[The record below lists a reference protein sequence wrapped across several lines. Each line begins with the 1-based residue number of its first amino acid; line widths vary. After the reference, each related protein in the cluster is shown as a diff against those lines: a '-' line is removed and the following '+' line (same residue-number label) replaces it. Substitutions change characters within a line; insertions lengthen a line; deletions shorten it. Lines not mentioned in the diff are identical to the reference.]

1 MNDGLI
7 GVKTIVKLCITN
19 GVVILLGILSGVVA
33 ARQYGPEQI
42 GKVSIYLILV
52 TIASYLVGG
61 RYDYAF
67 FRKDKTFKISNQQV
81 VCSSIMYAIIVTL
94 LISSI
99 VIPFIIVLLNVGYL
113 SDLEHWI
120 FLAPVSIIVSV
131 TWMSF
136 QSFINFEGD
145 YNKINSSKKINSML
159 AFIFIAILAVL
170 NVEGGIVIG
179 GLLAQVIAIIY
190 IYKKI
195 SLNINVYKINLEEF
209 KNFLIEYKDH
219 PLKLAPTWVLNI
231 IAQQAPIFI
240 IGIAYSPVQV
250 GLYTI
255 ANKAAYAPVQL
266 VANSV
271 GDVLREKISNR
282 KNNNLNRDSLI
293 NLMIKLVT
301 LSLPIYIFLN
311 FFATQIITYILG
323 EKWIGIQEIM
333 TYILILGWFQ
343 FCFTPFDK
351 IAIAYGK
358 SKYML
363 IWNMTRFTSIIIVT
377 LLCQYNN
384 ASFDKFIIAF
394 ISVNCILY
402 VYDYIFGLKTVNE
415 KR

>member
-19 GVVILLGILSGVVA
+19 GVVILLGILSGIVA

-42 GKVSIYLILV
+42 GKVSVYLILV

-61 RYDYAF
+61 RYDYTF
-67 FRKDKTFKISNQQV
+67 FRKDKTIKISNQQV
-81 VCSSIMYAIIVTL
+81 VWSSIMYAIIVTV

-99 VIPFIIVLLNVGYL
+99 AIPSIIIWLYVGYL
-113 SDLEHWI
+113 SDLEHWMY
-120 FLAPVSIIVSV
+120 LAPVSIVVSV
-131 TWMSF
+131 GWMSF

-145 YNKINSSKKINSML
+145 YNKINSSKKINSVL
-159 AFIFIAILAVL
+159 SFIFIVIVAVFE
-170 NVEGGIVIG
+170 VKGGIVIAG
-179 GLLAQVIAIIY
+179 ILAQIIAIIY
-190 IYKKI
+190 IYKKVG
-195 SLNINVYKINLEEF
+195 LHINEYKINMEEF
-209 KNFLIEYKDH
+209 KNFLIAYKDH
-219 PLKLAPTWVLNI
+219 PFKLAPTWVLNI

-240 IGIAYSPVQV
+240 IGLAYSPVQV
-250 GLYTI
+250 GIYTI

-271 GDVLREKISNR
+271 GDVLRQKISIR
-282 KNNNLNRDSLI
+282 ENNSLNRDVLI
-293 NLMIKLVT
+293 KLLIKLVL

-311 FFATQIITYILG
+311 LFAAQLITYVLG

-333 TYILILGWFQ
+333 TYLLILGWFQ

-363 IWNMTRFTSIIIVT
+363 KWNMLRFAGIIIVT
-377 LLCQYNN
+377 LLCKYAN
-384 ASFDKFIIAF
+384 ASFEEFIIAF
-394 ISVNCILY
+394 IIVNCALY

-415 KR
+415 